1 MAKNY
6 YDILGVDKSASADEI
21 KSAYRRLAKKY
32 HPDVYATAPE
42 KEKMEAEDKF
52 KEIQYAYDVLSDPQK
67 KAAFDQYGD
76 ENGPTMGGSGFNPFG
91 QGGFS
96 SSSGFGGFR
105 DIFSDIFSAF
115 SGGGSSSGGRAAAN
129 QPRQG
134 DDIELETVLTFKEAC
149 FGCKKEVTYSRIEKC
164 PTCGGTGAKGANGIK
179 TCTKCGGRGRIVVQ
193 QRTMLGVMQTER
205 VCDMCGGTGKIIT
218 DPCPDCKGKGRIR
231 KQRKVTINIPA
242 GVDNGQM
249 LNQHNEGNAGYNG
262 GPNGNLILIFR
273 VKPHPLFTRRGNDL
287 LFDLPITITQ
297 AVFGD
302 TVEIPTLDKPVRFD
316 IPAGT
321 KNGTLFKV
329 KGKGVK
335 DLRRNAYGD
344 ILVTVKID
352 IPKDISLKQRKELKQ
367 YFDELDKTATYDEV
381 EKYKKKIRT
390 LD

>member
-1 MAKNY
+1 M
-6 YDILGVDKSASADEI
+6 
-21 KSAYRRLAKKY
+21 
-32 HPDVYATAPE
+32 
-42 KEKMEAEDKF
+42 
-52 KEIQYAYDVLSDPQK
+52 
-67 KAAFDQYGD
+67 
-76 ENGPTMGGSGFNPFG
+76 
-91 QGGFS
+91 
-96 SSSGFGGFR
+96 
-105 DIFSDIFSAF
+105 
-115 SGGGSSSGGRAAAN
+115 
-129 QPRQG
+129 
-134 DDIELETVLTFKEAC
+134 
-149 FGCKKEVTYSRIEKC
+149 
-164 PTCGGTGAKGANGIK
+164 
-179 TCTKCGGRGRIVVQ
+179 
-193 QRTMLGVMQTER
+193 
-205 VCDMCGGTGKIIT
+205 
-218 DPCPDCKGKGRIR
+218 
-231 KQRKVTINIPA
+231 
-242 GVDNGQM
+242 
-249 LNQHNEGNAGYNG
+249 
-262 GPNGNLILIFR
+262 ILIFR

>member
-6 YDILGVDKSASADEI
+6 YEILGVDKNASADEI

-32 HPDVYATAPE
+32 HPDVYATASEEE
-42 KEKMEAEDKF
+42 KKKAEAKF

-67 KAAFDQYGD
+67 KAAFDRYGSED
-76 ENGPTMGGSGFNPFG
+76 GPMGGGAGFNPFG
-91 QGGFS
+91 GSGG
-96 SSSGFGGFR
+96 GFGGFS

-115 SGGGSSSGGRAAAN
+115 SGGGTSSGRSAN
-129 QPRQG
+129 VARQG
-134 DDIELETVLTFKEAC
+134 DDIEIEMVLTFKEAC
-149 FGCKKEVTYSRIEKC
+149 FGVKKEVVYSRIEKC
-164 PTCGGTGAKGANGIK
+164 PTCNGTGAKGASSVK
-179 TCTKCGGRGRIVVQ
+179 VCTKCGGRGRVVVQ

-205 VCDMCGGTGKIIT
+205 VCDMCGGTGKIIME
-218 DPCPDCKGKGRIR
+218 PCPDCKGKGRVR

-249 LNQHNEGNAGYNG
+249 LTQQYEGNAGYNG
-262 GPNGNLILIFR
+262 GPNGNMILVFR

-287 LFDLPITITQ
+287 LFDMPITLSQ
-297 AVFGD
+297 AVFGA
-302 TVEIPTLDKPVRFD
+302 TVEIPTLDKPVNIE

-344 ILVTVKID
+344 ILITVKID
-352 IPKDISLKQRKELKQ
+352 VPKNLSLKQRKEMRE
-367 YFDELDKTATYDEV
+367 YFEELDRTAQYDEV
-381 EKYKKKIRT
+381 EKYKKKLKS